1 MTKDEQEEALKLSK
15 SILKLISK
23 QDPKVAGYALVLA
36 LELLM
41 FTMKAQS

>member
-1 MTKDEQEEALKLSK
+1 MTKDEENTAIKLSQ

-23 QDPKVAGYALVLA
+23 QDPKVAGYALTLA

-41 FTMKAQS
+41 FSMKAQS